1 MKKFMGLEN
10 ELSAWTYEDI
20 YKFESFKNHF
30 NKFIKPSDFKKGKLA
45 VRSPEGLAFYVD
57 GEELEINT
65 PPVVVNKGFATRL
78 TDALMIGQNRILQF
92 GDKHGLEFT
101 GYSIHWNISRNK
113 KSLLADDFYQGVAVP
128 FRLFGTTPI
137 STGITLRYYDDN
149 YNDQGSCNKRKIV
162 KRFELLG
169 DSIVS
174 EEQIN
179 AACLMLA
186 SYSYAFESGQSP
198 LGRIHGTNLYR
209 GKKLDSKFLSK
220 GRKSKIAVC
229 FEDTSNYKTLSA
241 QKYLESFYKWIHLF
255 VKELGTKS
263 EI

>member
-137 STGITLRYYDDN
+137 STGIYFILIADMLWGFANMTMGILNVPILGD
-149 YNDQGSCNKRKIV
+149 IV
-162 KRFELLG
+162 GYFFIYPFELLLF
-169 DSIVS
+169 IIPCS
-174 EEQIN
+174 EPQQ
-179 AACLMLA
+179 CL
-186 SYSYAFESGQSP
+186 GI
-198 LGRIHGTNLYR
+198 G
-209 GKKLDSKFLSK
+209 
-220 GRKSKIAVC
+220 
-229 FEDTSNYKTLSA
+229 
-241 QKYLESFYKWIHLF
+241 LF
-255 VKELGTKS
+255 VTSIIGFLFGWGIHSLVRRLRNGK
-263 EI
+263 